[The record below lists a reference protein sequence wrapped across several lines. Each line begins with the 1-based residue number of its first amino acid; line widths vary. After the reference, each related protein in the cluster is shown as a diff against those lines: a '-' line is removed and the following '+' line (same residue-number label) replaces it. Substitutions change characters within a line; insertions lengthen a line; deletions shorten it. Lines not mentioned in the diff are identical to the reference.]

1 MQQIHDES
9 DVTPTA
15 AEDIERPAAMTPA
28 LIRAALGAHAGDL
41 AQPITIGM
49 PHLSFGGLSE
59 NWLWKECGHRH
70 WVTLAAKLGLPG
82 PDFRDARG
90 NRLYAA
96 FTAIRLRDGRLAQVR
111 EGDELTIAS
120 EVDRA
125 SHTQYVSSHVLH
137 KGDVPIATVQMSSI
151 FVRRTIEGSNRGVER
166 ATANAT
172 RIARI
177 NASSRGADLIALAH
191 QFRAERWKEHLGF
204 ARTAGTAFTSF
215 TFRPC
220 PQNDFNGADFL
231 YFASFQSIVDRA
243 RWNTGPDREA
253 MTPACHR
260 EIYYYANIDIGEH
273 VKVVHCGLKRTRNGS
288 EPTAVAR
295 WDRIVRETDQKI
307 IADAFTVKDVA
318 RHAD

>member
-1 MQQIHDES
+1 MQQIDDRT
-9 DVTPTA
+9 DVTLTT
-15 AEDIERPAAMTPA
+15 AEDIGRPATAPKP
-28 LIRAALGAHAGDL
+28 IGAAVGDNGGDL
-41 AQPITIGM
+41 SQPITIGM

-70 WVTLAAKLGLPG
+70 WRTLAAKLGLAG
-82 PDFRDARG
+82 PDFRDVRG

-96 FTAIRLRDGRLAQVR
+96 FTAIRLHDGRLAQVR
-111 EGDELTIAS
+111 EGDALTIAS

-125 SHTQYVSSHVLH
+125 SHTQHVSSHEIR
-137 KGDVPIATVQMSSI
+137 KGDVPIAGVQMASI
-151 FVRRTIEGSNRGVER
+151 FVRRTVEGSNRGVER

-172 RIARI
+172 RIPRI
-177 NASSRGADLIALAH
+177 NARSRGTGLIALAH
-191 QFRAERWKEHLGF
+191 QFRSERWKEHLGF
-204 ARTAGTAFTSF
+204 VREAGTAFTSF

-273 VKVVHCGLKRTRNGS
+273 VKVVHCGLKRTRSGS
-288 EPTAVAR
+288 EGMTIAR

-318 RHAD
+318 RDAR